1 VRQHRG
7 RLLTL
12 AAVGLLIAGA
22 LIAAHHFGWLGQGR
36 LRAFAGTLQ
45 RSATEPR
52 AMLMFV
58 AAFVLVVLLGLPAT
72 PMDLIGGAVF
82 GFWVGLAL
90 NWFSLVVAAT
100 LGYWIAYSLGHDTI
114 GRWLRQR
121 PRWRRTLAA
130 VEGPTGV
137 WTLLRLQVLPFVP
150 PALLNYAA
158 GAAHLNF
165 GRYLL
170 SAALGH
176 LPPTAV
182 FTWFANRLL
191 AGATGAAHRAYRD
204 LAIAVALVLLV
215 SFVPRLWRSRAED
228 DERQPH

>member
-1 VRQHRG
+1 MIVG
-7 RLLTL
+7 
-12 AAVGLLIAGA
+12 AIIAV
-22 LIAAHHFGWLGQGR
+22 HHFGWLRHGR
-36 LRAFAGTLQ
+36 LRALAGTLEHIRTQ
-45 RSATEPR
+45 PR
-52 AMLMFV
+52 AMIVFV
-58 AAFVLVVLLGLPAT
+58 GAFVLVVLLALPAT

-82 GFWVGLAL
+82 GFWLGLAL
-90 NWFSLVVAAT
+90 NWASLVLAAT
-100 LGYWIAYSLGHDTI
+100 LAYWMAYFLGHDMI
-114 GRWLRQR
+114 GRRLRQR
-121 PRWRRTLAA
+121 PRWRRTLASI
-130 VEGPTGV
+130 EGPTGV

-204 LAIAVALVLLV
+204 LAIAVALVVLV
-215 SFVPRLWRSRAED
+215 SFVPRLWQRGGED
-228 DERQPH
+228 NERESH